1 MATKKKIDDP
11 RGSWT
16 KLYRE
21 MITCHAY
28 RALSMTAR
36 CLLWDMKSMVNGT
49 NNGSIGA
56 PFSVMKKQF
65 GWTSSSAL
73 SKSLYELRA
82 MGFIALT
89 KQGGFKEG
97 DRVCSLY
104 RFTDLPVY
112 EHKESGRQ
120 AVGRTFDYDNTH
132 FKSLAEA
139 KALLDVRVAEY
150 RAEGRRRQRKI
161 PLFSLRTCRVLVENS
176 KRYFRVLHEN
186 REPCNRVLVENTC
199 CVLSDRPQ
207 TPVRQGFH

>member
-150 RAEGRRRQRKI
+150 RAEGRRRQKKNPPVLTENLSGSRGELEAI
-161 PLFSLRTCRVLVENS
+161 FSGSPREQGAMQPSSRREHMLRVV
-176 KRYFRVLHEN
+176 
-186 REPCNRVLVENTC
+186 
-199 CVLSDRPQ
+199 
-207 TPVRQGFH
+207 G

>member
-1 MATKKKIDDP
+1 MATKKKVEDP

-65 GWTSSSAL
+65 GWASSSAL

-89 KQGGFKEG
+89 KQGGFNEG

-139 KALLDVRVAEY
+139 KALLEVRVAEY
-150 RAEGRRRQRKI
+150 RSEGRRRHKKN
-161 PLFSLRTCRVLVENS
+161 P
-176 KRYFRVLHEN
+176 
-186 REPCNRVLVENTC
+186 P
-199 CVLSDRPQ
+199 VLSENLSGSRGELEGEFSGSRGEQEGPDSGSRREHWLR
-207 TPVRQGFH
+207 VVG